1 VKQSDW
7 KWEKTY
13 NNPIIYDFC
22 GNSGVCEEIM
32 NKSVSEPPSEL
43 QIFLSYM
50 DPLFRKIADESNKYA
65 TLQLNSANR
74 KKLKGDDKW
83 LETTEDL
90 RAYFALIILM
100 SQVRKPSIHEYWS
113 KDKCTDTPIFR
124 ETMSRERFRLISR
137 FLHFAEDSS
146 ADPSDKLRKIRPIID
161 HFSSKFSELYY
172 PIH

>member
-1 VKQSDW
+1 
-7 KWEKTY
+7 
-13 NNPIIYDFC
+13 
-22 GNSGVCEEIM
+22 
-32 NKSVSEPPSEL
+32 
-43 QIFLSYM
+43 M
-50 DPLFRKIADESNKYA
+50 DPLFRKIADKSNKYA

-83 LETTEDL
+83 FETTEDEL
-90 RAYFALIILM
+90 RAYFALILLM

-124 ETMSRERFRLISR
+124 ETMIRERFRLISR

-172 PIH
+172 PTQDIALDESLMKFRGRLSYVQCNRSKRSRFGIKIYKICESNSGY